1 MNIYSKSIIAMLT
14 AAVIIS
20 TASVWVKLAD
30 IAPSVSGFYR
40 MFIGGVVLIILC
52 YQQKLRMWSGWGHYK
67 WLFFA
72 GLSFAFDL
80 YFWHRSIL
88 YVGPGLATVLG
99 NFQVFFMALAG
110 YLFYQEK
117 ITKHFIIGLFITIA
131 GLFLLVG
138 IHWSQLSSDYRAGVI
153 YGILTAISYTFFM
166 LSLRYAQSVK
176 NGITAMANLGL
187 MSLTCALLMFVVVYF
202 EGNSIDLPNTQA
214 FISML
219 ILGVFCQVLGWLLI
233 TKSMP
238 HLPTSIV
245 GVLLLLQPALS
256 MLWDVIF
263 FDRPTDFQDLVGLS
277 MVLTGVYLATIK
289 KNRDAN

>member
-1 MNIYSKSIIAMLT
+1 MNSYNKSIIAMLT

-20 TASVWVKLAD
+20 TASVWVKVAD
-30 IAPSVSGFYR
+30 VAPSVSGFYR
-40 MFIGGVVLIILC
+40 MFIGGVVLVILC
-52 YQQKLRMWSGWGHYK
+52 YQQKLRMWSGWNHYK

-72 GLSFAFDL
+72 ALSFAFDL
-80 YFWHRSIL
+80 YFWHRSII

-138 IHWSQLSSDYRAGVI
+138 IHWSELSSDYRLGVI

-187 MSLTCALLMFVVVYF
+187 MSLSCAFMMYLVVFF
-202 EGNSIDLPNTQA
+202 EGNDINLPNIQA
-214 FISML
+214 VISML

-233 TKSMP
+233 TRSMP

-245 GVLLLLQPALS
+245 GVVLLLQPALS

-263 FDRPTDFQDLVGLS
+263 FDRPTDLQDLIGLF
-277 MVLTGVYLATIK
+277 MVLAGVYLATIK
-289 KNRDAN
+289 KKSH